1 MRFRKISDTKIHCVI
16 SQEEMWEKGIEID
29 DFLDHREKTE
39 EFLRE
44 ILSEA
49 KYELDLKDMGHFF
62 SVQMS
67 VMPEGDVSLVI
78 SGEKAE
84 DMEGALSEFGKKL
97 QDFKEIM
104 SQAKKQL
111 EEKNNIKTATDK
123 KGDEIQKDVKEEELV
138 GGEAALTDMLKRPL
152 WVKIPSMD
160 RCIRLAKMLE
170 KTGEL
175 ESAWYKY
182 RDDYYFC
189 LTLKQGEH
197 QVAGIILLLSELAEE
212 IFTDDQGGDLL
223 REHAECLL
231 SSEAVQ
237 TIAIL

>member
-29 DFLDHREKTE
+29 DFLEHREKTE
-39 EFLRE
+39 DFLRE

-67 VMPEGDVSLVI
+67 IMPEGDVSMVI
-78 SGEKAE
+78 SEEKAD
-84 DMEGALSEFGKKL
+84 DMEDALTEFGKKL

-111 EEKNNIKTATDK
+111 EEKKGIAATSDK
-123 KGDEIQKDVKEEELV
+123 KADVQTDVQEEAQKEI
-138 GGEAALTDMLKRPL
+138 LTDMLKRPL
-152 WVKIPSMD
+152 WVKLSSID
-160 RCIRLAKMLE
+160 RCIYLAKILE
-170 KTGEL
+170 KKGEL

-182 RDDYYFC
+182 RGSYYFC
-189 LTLKQGEH
+189 LTLMQGEH

-212 IFTDDQGGDLL
+212 IITDDQGGDLL

-231 SSEAVQ
+231 PEKAVQ
-237 TIAIL
+237 TMAAI